1 MSSVDAHEQDI
12 VKQLSHFKRNL
23 GKDPTDR
30 KKTHKHT
37 HIEKDK
43 NHKNKKHKDNNS
55 DRDGKDEKHKEKKH
69 KHKNKKDDAQT
80 VVKTTMPLVKL
91 SMKQALNAKYH
102 EIVNNPKKFP
112 KESQWIA
119 PSNAS
124 GVKYIGYLGS
134 TGYADAAKGYIR
146 SLVESG
152 VYVCVEPVRYCDEK
166 SSETLTEDDLVL
178 AICLHNKHIKYDK
191 VIIHSIPNEWKDF
204 VKAERKTNPSVQ
216 IYGLTVWETDRVD
229 PDWMNIINDLSLTG
243 LIVPSRWNCQ
253 TFINTAKN
261 LHLKKFPPVHICHH
275 AITNRIRQPQSKT
288 LSRTELYG
296 SGINLALLCIG
307 TWTCRKGIEESVR
320 AYLAAFRGKT
330 DVVLYLKTSD
340 GAYNAENDERLKK
353 RLKTIC
359 DQYSDVPKIILDTNL
374 RSDDYIED
382 LTNNCDVYLSLCN
395 SEGVGLGACQSALKG
410 KIIVMTGY
418 GGQVEYIK
426 EACWVNYEMDL
437 VQVPEKFV
445 EWIHPPQQWG
455 YPSIEHAC
463 KYLQEI
469 YNNKPKYME
478 KASLNRPLIMSQ
490 FSYMARGHVFKEI
503 FDTKKKKH

>member
-1 MSSVDAHEQDI
+1 MSSVDAHEQDM

-23 GKDPTDR
+23 GKDPNGS
-30 KKTHKHT
+30 KKTHKNT
-37 HIEKDK
+37 DHIEK
-43 NHKNKKHKDNNS
+43 NK
-55 DRDGKDEKHKEKKH
+55 
-69 KHKNKKDDAQT
+69 KHKNKKDKEKKRKHKKGERT
-80 VVKTTMPLVKL
+80 PPTMSIVQS
-91 SMKQALNAKYH
+91 SMKQALNNKYH
-102 EIVNNPKKFP
+102 EIVNNPKKFS

-119 PSNAS
+119 PANAL

-152 VYVCVEPVRYCDEK
+152 TYVYVEPVRYCDEK

-178 AICLHNKHIKYDK
+178 AICLHNKQIKYDQ

-204 VKAERKTNPSVQ
+204 VKTERKRNPSVQ

-229 PDWMNIINDLSLTG
+229 PDWMSVINDLSLTG
-243 LIVPSRWNCQ
+243 LIVPSQWNCQ

-261 LHLKKFPPVHICHH
+261 LQLKKFPPVHVCHH
-275 AITNRIRQPQSKT
+275 AITNRIRQSQSKSI
-288 LSRTELYG
+288 SRTELYG
-296 SGINLALLCIG
+296 LGINLALLCIG
-307 TWTCRKGIEESVR
+307 TWTCRKGVEESIR
-320 AYLAAFRGKT
+320 AYLTAFTGKK

-340 GAYNAENDERLKK
+340 GAYNTDNNERLKK

-359 DQYSDVPKIILDTNL
+359 DQYSNAPKIILDTNL
-374 RSDDYIED
+374 RSDDYIDD

-418 GGQVEYIK
+418 GGQIEYIK
-426 EACWVNYEMDL
+426 EACWVDYEMDL
-437 VQVPEKFV
+437 VRVPNKFV

-469 YNNKPKYME
+469 YDNKPKYME
-478 KASLNRPLIMSQ
+478 KASLNRPRIMSQ
-490 FSYMARGHVFKEI
+490 FSYLARGQVLKEI
-503 FDTKKKKH
+503 FNTKKKKH